1 MYGVVMAVDAP
12 GIELRAASLFD
23 VDPELAE
30 ALDQRQLAEARLRA
44 VVPVAILASGEWPA
58 GRLRPATAQSVAIM
72 VVEGIV
78 LRELLLAG
86 STATELL
93 GPGDIV
99 DFTDADDALLPAEVR
114 WSVPGAARIVVVD
127 DRLLAVLRTWPGVAR
142 LLLSRVVQRERRLSM
157 HRAIAQLP
165 RVDLRLLALFG
176 HLGERWGRVT
186 PTGVL
191 VPLHL
196 THETLGRMIGARRP
210 TVSLALKDL
219 AVRNM
224 LERREDG
231 AWLLGYE
238 ALHSLGADEPI
249 RADWHPAEVRRVE
262 AAAVEPPAP
271 AEERPLIEA
280 ADITAL
286 RARFEALRVAHATC
300 LSRTATVIAR
310 SRALRA
316 TGRAEQRRAAA

>member
-1 MYGVVMAVDAP
+1 MAVDAP
-12 GIELRAASLFD
+12 GIALRAALLFD
-23 VDPELAE
+23 VDPELAD
-30 ALDQRQLAEARLRA
+30 ALDERQLAEARLRA
-44 VVPVAILASGEWPA
+44 IVPVADLASGVWPA
-58 GRLRPATAQSVAIM
+58 GRLRRATARPFAMM

-99 DFTDADDALLPAEVR
+99 DFTDADDALLPTDVR
-114 WSVPGAARIVVVD
+114 WSVPDAARIVVLD
-127 DRLLAVLRTWPGVAR
+127 DRLLAVLRAWPAVAR
-142 LLLSRVVQRERRLSM
+142 LLLSRAAQRERRLST

-165 RVDLRLLALFG
+165 RVDLRLLAFFG

-196 THETLGRMIGARRP
+196 THETLGRLIGARRP

-219 AVRNM
+219 AARTM

-231 AWLLGYE
+231 TWLLRYE
-238 ALHSLGADEPI
+238 ALQSLGAHDAI

-262 AAAVEPPAP
+262 AAATEPPAP
-271 AEERPLIEA
+271 IEERAPLEA
-280 ADITAL
+280 ADIAAL
-286 RARFEALRVAHATC
+286 RARIETLRVAHAAC
-300 LSRTATVIAR
+300 VSRTATVIAR

-316 TGRAEQRRAAA
+316 TGRAQDGREAA